1 MSRLEKKGIC
11 MQGSFGYL
19 KFVFASQ
26 TETDFLVSY
35 SPEYKRERAVQ
46 VSARTTNPK
55 QPQSIFETSVKFLSW

>member
-1 MSRLEKKGIC
+1 

-26 TETDFLVSY
+26 TDTDFLVSY
-35 SPEYKRERAVQ
+35 SPEYKLDRAVQ

-55 QPQSIFETSVKFLSW
+55 QHQSIFETSVGF

>member
-1 MSRLEKKGIC
+1 MIGFAKKKGIC

-26 TETDFLVSY
+26 TDTDFLVSY
-35 SPEYKRERAVQ
+35 SPEYKLDRAVQ

-55 QPQSIFETSVKFLSW
+55 QHQSIFETSVGF